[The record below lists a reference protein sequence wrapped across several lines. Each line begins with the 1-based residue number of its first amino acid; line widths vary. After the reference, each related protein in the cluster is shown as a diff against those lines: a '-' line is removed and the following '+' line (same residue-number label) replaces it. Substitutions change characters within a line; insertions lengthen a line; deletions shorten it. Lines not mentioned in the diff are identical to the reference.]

1 MRRRNV
7 SKSIR
12 VLALAAA
19 MAVSPL
25 SARADVQA
33 GAYDTVLQALLA
45 GGDAQQA
52 ARDAFGANRVWFVS
66 ADGSNANDGLSPL
79 GGVAS
84 PQVALARAQGGDAI
98 VFGPGVFDLG
108 ESYLRLPDGV
118 SVYGAGMYSTTITGR
133 ADNSGGAIFNP
144 GSRTTV
150 ADLTLESTRGDVL
163 SYPFGYE
170 TAGNIFQDVTA
181 RRIRILG
188 QTDGIFTAGGQTGCT
203 LKVYDSIIQ
212 TRWDTIFTRGE
223 GDRIELHNTVLIAS
237 GTTAVPGMAA
247 QGPFAMAGE
256 IYMEGGL
263 IKIENG
269 PLQTIGART
278 LLGKVLL
285 KDVHIE
291 TATHGEGYVR
301 SFTGF
306 VYETGSSYSLQG
318 GRLTADDLILGTSS
332 GPVAVPGL
340 AYVDGG
346 TLNVTRQLQ
355 LTTDARMSQ
364 TSGTISASSIE
375 SRGVFDQTGGTLSV
389 AGTFLSMGTT
399 NLSGVQNWASGSVL
413 EVNGGTVTLG
423 SNAGAAASE
432 GGAAVA
438 NLSINVNGST
448 VILGADQNL
457 RSLNVPIENPGNQ
470 RFDLA
475 GHAVRIY
482 EEASKFAEAER
493 KLISQLALQGVD
505 GIYDSTKSQWE
516 KTAVGITDKAID
528 AIGQQHILIKLTLQG
543 DTNLNGVVDFLDLAV
558 LGRGYGLVGATWDMG
573 DLNYDGKVDFYD
585 LNRMAQNYGKRME
598 QGGVIS
604 GGATAVP
611 EPSALGLL
619 LGGLMALRRR
629 RSCSRN
635 G

>member
-1 MRRRNV
+1 MCRWMKG
-7 SKSIR
+7 KSIGALSLAAM
-12 VLALAAA
+12 LAL
-19 MAVSPL
+19 SP
-25 SARADVQA
+25 ATACADA
-33 GAYDTVLQALLA
+33 LASAYDSVLQALLA
-45 GGDAQQA
+45 GQDAQQA
-52 ARDAFGANRVWFVS
+52 ARDAYGASRVWFVS
-66 ADGSNANDGLSPL
+66 ADGNNANTGLSPL
-79 GGVAS
+79 GGLVS
-84 PQVALARAQGGDAI
+84 PQLAVALAQGGDAI

-118 SVYGAGMYSTTITGR
+118 SVYGAGMYATTITGR

-144 GSRTTV
+144 GSRSTV

-170 TAGNIFQDVTA
+170 SAGNIFQDVTA

-212 TRWDTIFTRGE
+212 TKWDTIFTRGE
-223 GDRIELHNTVLIAS
+223 GDRIELYNTVLIAS

-278 LLGKVLL
+278 LSGKVLL

-291 TATHGEGYVR
+291 TATHGEGYVK

-318 GRLTADDLILGTSS
+318 GRLTSEELVLGTSD

-340 AYVDGG
+340 VYVDGG
-346 TLNVTRQLQ
+346 TLNVTRHLK
-355 LTTDARMSQ
+355 LTTDARMIQ

-375 SRGVFDQTGGTLSV
+375 SRGVFEQTGGTLSV
-389 AGTFLSMGTT
+389 AGTFRSMGTT
-399 NLSGVQNWASGSVL
+399 YLSGVQNWASGSVL
-413 EVNGGTVTLG
+413 DVNGGTVTLG
-423 SNAGAAASE
+423 SNAGAAAGE

-448 VILGADQNL
+448 VILAADQTL
-457 RSLNVPIENPGNQ
+457 RSLNVPVENPGNQ

-482 EEASKFAEAER
+482 EETSKLAEAER
-493 KLISQLALQGVD
+493 KLISQLALRGVD
-505 GIYDSTKSQWE
+505 GIYDSTKSPWE
-516 KTAVGITDKAID
+516 QTAVGITDQAMD
-528 AIGQQHILIKLTLQG
+528 VLGQRHILMKLTLQG
-543 DTNLNGVVDFLDLAV
+543 DANLDGVVDFFDLAM
-558 LGRGYGLVGATWDMG
+558 LARGYGLEGATWDGG

-598 QGGVIS
+598 QVGVSS

-619 LGGLMALRRR
+619 LGGLLMLRRR
-629 RSCSRN
+629 R
-635 G
+635 